1 MDKLKKCPFCAEYI
15 KIDAIKCKHCH
26 SMLEEKKLSYD
37 MEMPDKGI
45 HYLWG
50 FFKNFKSG
58 DYEGFFKASP
68 LLKFLILSFLFT
80 LLILPVLY
88 FYSIM
93 GGLILTFL
101 VMGELLIIYSAVKEW
116 FRKRKYLLPLFILLL
131 LLPGMLFIFT
141 AGKIFF
147 LPVAIAPEPVKE
159 TPLPVKEPVETIV
172 PPETAGFPTPDALLK
187 EEDKTI
193 TINHN
198 IEITYNEKLGL
209 DYLERCKLHMENVGS
224 ALEMYATDH
233 AGDYPPS
240 LQVLKD
246 ENYLFDL
253 PVCPLCRK
261 PYIYTVADRP
271 DFYTITCGGYNTHYD
286 TGEVDEGNYPVC
298 VAGVRVYFH
307 EGEIELKS
315 LPRKHHYLEPAN

>member
-1 MDKLKKCPFCAEYI
+1 M
-15 KIDAIKCKHCH
+15 
-26 SMLEEKKLSYD
+26 
-37 MEMPDKGI
+37 
-45 HYLWG
+45 
-50 FFKNFKSG
+50 
-58 DYEGFFKASP
+58 
-68 LLKFLILSFLFT
+68 KFLILFFLFT

-88 FYSIM
+88 FYSIV
-93 GGLILTFL
+93 GGLILTVL
-101 VMGELLIIYSAVKEW
+101 VIGELLVIYSAVKEW

-147 LPVAIAPEPVKE
+147 SPAAIAPETVKE
-159 TPLPVKEPVETIV
+159 TPIPVKEPVETIV
-172 PPETAGFPTPDALLK
+172 SYVTPLPPETAGFPTPDALMK
-187 EEDKTI
+187 EEEDKTI
-193 TINHN
+193 RVKHN

-209 DYLERCKLHMENVGS
+209 DYLERCKLHMENLGS

-261 PYIYTVADRP
+261 PYIYTVEDRP
-271 DFYTITCGGYNTHYD
+271 DFYTITCGEYNTHYD
-286 TGEVDEGNYPVC
+286 TGEVDKGYYPVC
-298 VAGVRVYFH
+298 IAGVRVYFH
-307 EGEIELKS
+307 EGEIELRS
-315 LPRKHHYLEPAN
+315 LPRKHLYLEPEN